1 MVRLLDII
9 FVPSAAASNIG
20 TTVSTTSSE
29 DPTVLTPPI
38 PPAQLNR
45 EFVVSLKQG
54 DPTGASIH
62 ISGPYLGFSIGL
74 SVSDR
79 VIGKNSSV
87 LAVPFLNHIVNVA
100 NHAGAVR
107 VRVGGNGAQISSW
120 FVITKVLKSNRL
132 RKNNPASGGTARR
145 RDIDRITA
153 GTHYYAASRVA
164 FALDFVKMLGNLSS
178 LVKTEFYLGLD
189 FANITDT
196 SNQVAFAAM
205 TEEVLGS
212 NLHDI
217 SPGNELDFYDRPGYN
232 KRPSPYTFR
241 QYMDEWG
248 NVPTALATNPAYT
261 NRNIL
266 MGPSTCCESSK
277 GERNH
282 FFVHSLENRL
292 KVHRHFVFTGVG
304 LYRLGT

>member
-20 TTVSTTSSE
+20 TTASTTSSE

-38 PPAQLNR
+38 PPARLNR

-107 VRVGGNGAQISSW
+107 VRVGGNGTQISSW
-120 FVITKVLKSNRL
+120 FVITRVLKSNRL
-132 RKNNPASGGTARR
+132 RRNNPASGGTARR
-145 RDIDRITA
+145 QDIDRITT
-153 GTHYYAASRVA
+153 GTHYYAASRVE

-178 LVKTEFYLGLD
+178 LVKTEFYLRLD
-189 FANITDT
+189 FANTTDT

-232 KRPSPYTFR
+232 KRPSPYTF
-241 QYMDEWG
+241 
-248 NVPTALATNPAYT
+248 
-261 NRNIL
+261 
-266 MGPSTCCESSK
+266 
-277 GERNH
+277 
-282 FFVHSLENRL
+282 
-292 KVHRHFVFTGVG
+292 
-304 LYRLGT
+304 